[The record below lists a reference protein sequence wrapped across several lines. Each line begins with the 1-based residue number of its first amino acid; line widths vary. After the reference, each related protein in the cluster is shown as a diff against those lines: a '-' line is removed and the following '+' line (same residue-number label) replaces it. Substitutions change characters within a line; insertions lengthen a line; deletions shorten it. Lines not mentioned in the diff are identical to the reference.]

1 MSEVKKRPSA
11 VLEVGNR
18 LSFVVTKVV
27 PGEGVEV
34 DFTFPSDLDRT
45 VLLLRC
51 MLDTFLSCSPSQ
63 AEAVYDM
70 CLSVALGA
78 DVEDLL

>member
-1 MSEVKKRPSA
+1 MSEVKKRPSTA
-11 VLEVGNR
+11 IEVGSR

-34 DFTFPSDLDRT
+34 QFTSPSDPDQT
-45 VLLLRC
+45 VVLLRC
-51 MLDTFLSCSPSQ
+51 MLDTFLSCFPGQ
-63 AEAVYDM
+63 AEAVCDM
-70 CLSVALGA
+70 SLSVALGA